1 MNAEERARAV
11 VATLWVDGDVAH
23 QDGSD
28 EQRIIARA
36 IREAVLEEREA
47 CAVAICLPCQRG
59 VPFASPNWHRDDHGY
74 EYACNG
80 GTLRGRP
87 QP

>member
-1 MNAEERARAV
+1 MNAAEERARERASRVLGRSGTALHAV
-11 VATLWVDGDVAH
+11 LVEEFLL
-23 QDGSD
+23 
-28 EQRIIARA
+28 AR
-36 IREAVLEEREA
+36 REAILEEREA

-80 GTLRGRP
+80 GILRGRP
-87 QP
+87 RP